1 MDKAYSL
8 ISKRILPAKAIT
20 YRENI
25 GRQIICHM
33 CGEPVFK
40 KEMKVESQQETTHF
54 LSHYAGDPTTCK
66 ERTRSTNKKI
76 SDKEIKSQLQHL
88 SEFNNIFRE
97 QLTKSFQKIVSK
109 KKFEESESNLDV
121 ATKIAIENIEIG
133 SIKKIISETLSYVN
147 EKLEIKFGAEFNKL
161 DKALIYVNRHLNSQF
176 GLENLR
182 FLTCIAVIKTYHN
195 TNLPIGEMLKQK
207 NIKKQEFFSEKLYI
221 ATKKLLISYINWI
234 GPIDKIDSFLN
245 KRKRNLNTSLVNSKH
260 GITQKDCNTSYSKLC
275 ITCKKVV
282 GKIYLKCPYCQGK
295 LRNETSVERR
305 VRISKEK
312 FMPNI
317 PKKRKAKVLIPE
329 PLGIEEAKFCEFCG
343 KYSYTGSSECP
354 ACLRQYRN
362 LVSPQSDI
370 TASDLTNIS
379 HSIDT
384 DSSLSKFEEKQ
395 YCAICRVRYF
405 SSTPNTC
412 PYCFNKDKRNIYQ
425 KKPKAGKRKSSSD
438 QSWLEKQ
445 PWDEENLKAH
455 QKLKGSN

>member
-1 MDKAYSL
+1 
-8 ISKRILPAKAIT
+8 
-20 YRENI
+20 
-25 GRQIICHM
+25 M

-40 KEMKVESQQETTHF
+40 KEMKVESQQEITHF

-66 ERTRSTNKKI
+66 ARARSTNKKI

-97 QLTKSFQKIVSK
+97 QLTKSFQKLVSK
-109 KKFEESESNLDV
+109 KKFEESRSNLDS
-121 ATKIAIENIEIG
+121 ATKIAINNVKTG

-147 EKLEIKFGAEFNKL
+147 EKLEVKFGTEFNKL
-161 DKALIYVNRHLNSQF
+161 DEALIYVNRHLNSQF

-182 FLTCIAVIKTYHN
+182 FLTCIAVINTYHN

-207 NIKKQEFFSEKLYI
+207 NIKEQDFFSEKLFI

-245 KRKRNLNTSLVNSKH
+245 KRKKNSNTFLVNSKH
-260 GITQKDCNTSYSKLC
+260 GIKQKGLNTSHSKLC

-282 GKIYLKCPYCQGK
+282 GKICLKCPYCQGK
-295 LRNETSVERR
+295 LRNETSAERL
-305 VRISKEK
+305 VRISKVK
-312 FMPNI
+312 IKPNI
-317 PKKRKAKVLIPE
+317 PKKQKARVLIPK
-329 PLGIEEAKFCEFCG
+329 PPGIEEAKFCEFCG

-354 ACLRQYRN
+354 ACLRKYRSS
-362 LVSPQSDI
+362 VSLQSDVK
-370 TASDLTNIS
+370 ASQVKNIS
-379 HSIDT
+379 YSIHAN
-384 DSSLSKFEEKQ
+384 SSLSKFEEKQ
-395 YCAICRVRYF
+395 YCAICNVQYF

-412 PYCFNKDKRNIYQ
+412 PYCFNKDKKNIYP
-425 KKPKAGKRKSSSD
+425 KKTIAGKRKSNSD

-455 QKLKGSN
+455 QKLKDSN